1 MKTGWRS
8 IFAVII
14 AGSLLLISG
23 VPSDAARRVARGSS
37 YDGTWSVAIYTLR
50 GTVALFVLLYGS
62 SAAACLPGTEAI
74 KLTVPLE
81 PGAQSA

>member
-8 IFAVII
+8 IFAVTI
-14 AGSLLLISG
+14 AAVLLVITD
-23 VPSDAARRVARGSS
+23 VPSDAARRVARGAS

-62 SAAACLPGTEAI
+62 SAAACIPGTEAI
-74 KLTVPLE
+74 KLMVALE